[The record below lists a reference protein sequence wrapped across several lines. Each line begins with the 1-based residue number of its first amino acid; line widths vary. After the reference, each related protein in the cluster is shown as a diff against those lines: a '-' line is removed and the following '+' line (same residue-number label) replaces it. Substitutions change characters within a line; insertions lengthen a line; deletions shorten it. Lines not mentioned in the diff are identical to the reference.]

1 MKTNLCEMKLNLYK
15 NKLLH
20 IQNLT
25 PTQGVAKAH
34 AFSHHII
41 R

>member
-15 NKLLH
+15 NKLH

-25 PTQGVAKAH
+25 PTQGTAKAH
-34 AFSHHII
+34 AFSHNII
-41 R
+41 H

>member
-1 MKTNLCEMKLNLYK
+1 MKTNLREMKLNLYK

-20 IQNLT
+20 IENLT
-25 PTQGVAKAH
+25 PTQGAAKAH
-34 AFSHHII
+34 DFLHNII